1 MKRLEKFTPIHP
13 KKAAFYKSLLKFYK
27 TMVDTVPIEEFTDK
41 QMAYRRQLENF
52 NDNGGYIP
60 TCDINQVS
68 VLNRDLV
75 KSMCPTMKVKIAIYN
90 LLVSF
95 FDATL
100 SAEKTDEEI
109 NHPTIDES
117 ENFIAIAK
125 RAMPDFIGASIIS
138 PNVLEEYKENK
149 PKMMKNGKKKTF
161 HVNVHFDAV
170 VGVEV
175 EAFSEE
181 EARKIAEETA
191 DFDYYEILGVTS
203 CVTDIID

>member
-13 KKAAFYKSLLKFYK
+13 KKAAFYKSLIKFYK

-52 NDNGGYIP
+52 NANGGYIP

-68 VLNRDLV
+68 VLDRDLV

>member
-52 NDNGGYIP
+52 NANGGYIP

-68 VLNRDLV
+68 VLDRDLV

-90 LLVSF
+90 ILVSF

>member
-52 NDNGGYIP
+52 NANGGYIH

-68 VLNRDLV
+68 VLDRDLV

-170 VGVEV
+170 VSVEV

-191 DFDYYEILGVTS
+191 EFDNYEILGVTS

>member
-52 NDNGGYIP
+52 NANGGYIP

-68 VLNRDLV
+68 VLDRDLV

>member
-13 KKAAFYKSLLKFYK
+13 KKAAFYKSLLTFYK
-27 TMVDTVPIEEFTDK
+27 SVKETVPVENFTDK
-41 QMAYRRQLENF
+41 QMAYRLPLENF
-52 NDNGGYIP
+52 NVNGGYIP

-68 VLNRDLV
+68 VLDKDLV
-75 KSMCPTMKVKIAIYN
+75 KSMCPTMKVKVAIYN

-100 SAEKTDEEI
+100 SAEKSNEEI

-138 PNVLEEYKENK
+138 PKVLEEYKENK

-175 EAFSEE
+175 EAYSEE
-181 EARKIAEETA
+181 EARRIAEETA
-191 DFDYYEILGVTS
+191 EFDNYEILGVTS
-203 CVTDIID
+203 CVTDIIN

>member
-13 KKAAFYKSLLKFYK
+13 KKAAFYKSLLKFYN

-41 QMAYRRQLENF
+41 QMAYRLQLENF
-52 NDNGGYIP
+52 NANGGYIP

-100 SAEKTDEEI
+100 SEEKADEEI

>member
-68 VLNRDLV
+68 VLNRVLV

-100 SAEKTDEEI
+100 SEEKADEEI

-203 CVTDIID
+203 CVTEIID